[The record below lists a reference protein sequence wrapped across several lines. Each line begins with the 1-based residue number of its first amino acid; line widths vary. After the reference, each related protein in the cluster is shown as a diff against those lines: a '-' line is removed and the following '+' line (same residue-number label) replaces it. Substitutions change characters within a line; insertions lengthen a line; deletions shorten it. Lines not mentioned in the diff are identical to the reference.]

1 MRQPEAGTPSFFTN
15 RPLTTSHQHPTSE
28 LWLLRHGATT
38 WARQG
43 RHTGTTDLALL
54 PDGEDEAR
62 ALASVL
68 SPLSFAAVLCSPLLR
83 ARQTCELAG
92 LAGAA
97 LPCEDLREW
106 DYGDYE
112 GITTAEIRQQ
122 IPGWSAWS
130 HGCPGGESV
139 AQVDQRCQR
148 VIALALALVP
158 APGQRVALFA
168 HGHILRALGV
178 AGWAWG
184 PPAAACCRWPP
195 VRSACSVTNGNNG

>member
-1 MRQPEAGTPSFFTN
+1 M
-15 RPLTTSHQHPTSE
+15 TTSTPPTSE

-43 RHTGTTDLALL
+43 RHTGNTDLALL

-62 ALASVL
+62 ALAATL

-92 LAGAA
+92 QAGDA

-106 DYGDYE
+106 DYGAYE
-112 GITTAEIRQQ
+112 GLTTPEIRQQ
-122 IPGWSAWS
+122 IPGWSVWS

-148 VIALALALVP
+148 VIAQALALAP

-168 HGHILRALGV
+168 HGHILRALGGCWLGLGA
-178 AGWAWG
+178 AGGGLLSLATGTVSVLGHEREQRVILRWNA
-184 PPAAACCRWPP
+184 PTPA
-195 VRSACSVTNGNNG
+195 S